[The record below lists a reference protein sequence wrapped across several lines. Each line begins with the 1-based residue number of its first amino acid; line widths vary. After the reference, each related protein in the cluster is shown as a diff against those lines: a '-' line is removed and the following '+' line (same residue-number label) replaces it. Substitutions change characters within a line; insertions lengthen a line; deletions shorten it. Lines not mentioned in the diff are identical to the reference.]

1 LGPFKITSVLYG
13 TKCIELRTREIDDI
27 GIIDVLGID
36 GFSHEEGEFKRAL
49 AALLAKGK
57 RKILVNMG
65 NERDIGG
72 QQIGEL
78 IMCSE
83 VARENSA
90 TLALTGVCGRAYEL
104 LVITKLIKLFKVFR
118 DETEAIKSFS

>member
-1 LGPFKITSVLYG
+1 MAVQNALG
-13 TKCIELRTREIDDI
+13 TKTREIDDV

-65 NERDIGG
+65 NGRDIGG

-90 TLALTGVCGRAYEL
+90 TLALTGVCGRAYKL